1 VKPTADPRPLVLHCV
16 HRFSIG
22 GLENGIVNLINTMPA
37 DRWRHA
43 VLAVTEVDPGF
54 AQRIRRDD
62 VRCLSLHKPPGQ
74 ALKLYPRVYRLLREL
89 RPAILHTRNLG
100 TLEFQLPAW
109 AARVPGRVHGEHGR
123 DIDDV
128 QGTSRRHIALRRL
141 YRPFV
146 QQQIVLGAELAA
158 YLKREVGVPAAR
170 LSSIYNGVDH
180 LRFTPAPQRTPI
192 DGCPFTDPSL
202 WLVGTVGRLQPVKA
216 QTLLVQ
222 AFIAALRQRP
232 ALRERLRLV
241 LVGDGPL
248 RAECEARLDEAGMA
262 GLAWL
267 AGERADVPEVMR
279 GLNCFVLPSLAEGIS
294 NTILEAMASG
304 LPVLATQVGANAEL
318 VEPGVSGE
326 LVPADNVPA
335 LASALLAL
343 AQDPARA
350 AVMGVAGRRIVEQ
363 RFSLPAMVAAYEGVY
378 RRLLARQE

>member
-1 VKPTADPRPLVLHCV
+1 VRPSADPRPLVLHCV

-22 GLENGIVNLINTMPA
+22 GLENGIVNLINSLPA

-62 VRCLSLHKPPGQ
+62 VHCVSLHKPPGQ
-74 ALKLYPRVYRLLREL
+74 ALKLYPRVWRLLREL
-89 RPAILHTRNLG
+89 RPAIMHTRNLG

-128 QGTSRRHIALRRL
+128 QGTNRRHIALRRL
-141 YRPFV
+141 FRPFV

-170 LSSIYNGVDH
+170 LTSICNGVDL
-180 LRFTPAPQRTPI
+180 LRFTPAASRTPI
-192 DGCPFTDPSL
+192 AGCPFTDPSL
-202 WLVGTVGRLQPVKA
+202 WLVGSVGRLQPVKA
-216 QTLLVQ
+216 QTLLVR
-222 AFIAALRQRP
+222 AFIAALHQQP

-248 RAECEARLDEAGMA
+248 RGECEVLLREAGMA
-262 GLAWL
+262 ELAWL

-304 LPVLATQVGANAEL
+304 LPVLATDVGASAEL
-318 VEPGVSGE
+318 VLTGVSGVV
-326 LVPADNVPA
+326 VPADDVPS
-335 LASALLAL
+335 LAAALLAL

-350 AVMGVAGRRIVEQ
+350 AAMGGAGRRIVEQ
-363 RFSLPAMVAAYEGVY
+363 RFSLSAMVAAYEVVY
-378 RRLLARQE
+378 QRLLMRKE